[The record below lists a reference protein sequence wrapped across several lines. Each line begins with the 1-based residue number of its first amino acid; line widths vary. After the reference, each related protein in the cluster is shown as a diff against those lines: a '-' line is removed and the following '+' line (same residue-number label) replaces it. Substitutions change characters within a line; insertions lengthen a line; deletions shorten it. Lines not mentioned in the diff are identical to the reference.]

1 MQRLLVLS
9 VPTQQIIRQWN
20 WEEEQQQKVHL
31 VQIEESDEENCVKDN
46 ST

>member
-9 VPTQQIIRQWN
+9 VPTQQIIRRLN
-20 WEEEQQQKVHL
+20 WEEERRQKVHL
-31 VQIEESDEENCVKDN
+31 IQIEESDEENCVKDD